1 MLEIL
6 NKEVTQDTDYI
17 GLSEE
22 EANVRQKE
30 GKNLIASKSK
40 NTALKIFS
48 NQ

>member
-6 NKEVTQDTDYI
+6 NKQADSGSDYI

-30 GKNLIASKSK
+30 RLKRKYRKKNERQTKGW
-40 NTALKIFS
+40 
-48 NQ
+48 